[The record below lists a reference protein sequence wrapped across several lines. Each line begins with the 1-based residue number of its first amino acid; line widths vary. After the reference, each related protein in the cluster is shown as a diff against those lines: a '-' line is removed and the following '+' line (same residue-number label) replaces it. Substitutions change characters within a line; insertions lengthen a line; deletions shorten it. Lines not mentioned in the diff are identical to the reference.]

1 MQKRIVSGITL
12 AILVLCLSILA
23 FNIQLVTADEPN
35 PDLNADGKVDLA
47 DLIIAGGAFGSR
59 EGHPRWNPIAD
70 LNEDG
75 KVNMIDLGIIAKNF
89 GSIL

>member
-12 AILVLCLSILA
+12 GILVLCLSMLA
-23 FNIQLVTADEPN
+23 FNIQLVKADEPN
-35 PDLNADGKVDLA
+35 PDLNGDGKVDLA
-47 DLIIAGGAFGSR
+47 DLIITVGAFGSR